1 MRLFLKIQISLQC
14 LLLAKNVSLHIE
26 YMLRQHFLLAP
37 RLA

>member
-1 MRLFLKIQISLQC
+1 
-14 LLLAKNVSLHIE
+14 LLAKNVSLHIE